1 MKEQLSMSTQASIL
15 SPAMA
20 HREYFKTKQNKTTNN
35 NQEEDRESLRDTSPT
50 YPHALGKM
58 QFEEAWAR
66 SCILIFVP

>member
-58 QFEEAWAR
+58 QFEEA
-66 SCILIFVP
+66 

>member
-1 MKEQLSMSTQASIL
+1 
-15 SPAMA
+15 MA
-20 HREYFKTKQNKTTNN
+20 HNEYFKTKQNKTTNN